1 VQVQAL
7 VIPETAADRTTTA
20 YVAHKLTT
28 VTSTEDAAQQCAAL
42 EQTDYSADTT
52 PTKTHDFYVYQ
63 FSGSWYCATDGYETS
78 PTDCSTAPAAV
89 FTYVS

>member
-1 VQVQAL
+1 
-7 VIPETAADRTTTA
+7 
-20 YVAHKLTT
+20 LTT